1 MLLMPYLSRIIPPFL
16 PVGVVL
22 LVLVNLLVFFGAQQG
37 DEARFR
43 RAVDYYSG
51 SVLAEVE
58 PERYRA
64 HLLGRGEHEAVA
76 RLDRLLKNQR
86 DLAPLLRQMADDREF
101 SSMLRQG
108 ALVSPE
114 DEIYGRWRQAR
125 QSFDGL
131 MAGVV
136 GERYALRNER
146 PSLLTAL
153 SSQFL
158 HADPAHLMG
167 NMLVLALIGPAV
179 EGLVGTAA
187 FLVIYLL
194 GGMAGAGLWLLA
206 SNGSGLIGASGAIAA
221 VMGAFSVLLRWRR
234 IPFFYFAVVYFDIIR
249 APALLALPIWLLNEA
264 VQLLWLGGGRVA
276 YEAHIGGLLTG
287 ALCALPL
294 LSRAQGRLLPE
305 VGEAQHAAPVTTER
319 RDRYLAQARKAMLDT
334 DFDRARRAYARA
346 AAHTG
351 NDPAVWQECL
361 NVLKL
366 APASEEFHQASLAF
380 LRRAPRNRDTLA
392 MLPAFFMEYL
402 RLSQPRPRLDA
413 ERLAALGEA
422 FLDLGRGLE
431 LERAAR
437 LLHALAPADPRSR
450 RLLLAAAGVR
460 RQAGDELAAV
470 ALNRLAG
477 SADPN

>member
-1 MLLMPYLSRIIPPFL
+1 MPYLSRIIPPFL

-22 LVLVNLLVFFGAQQG
+22 LVALNLLVFFGLQQG

-76 RLDRLLKNQR
+76 RLDRLRKKR
-86 DLAPLLRQMADDREF
+86 RGLAPLLEQMEDDRAFMEE
-101 SSMLRQG
+101 LRQG
-108 ALVSPE
+108 TVVPPS

-136 GERYALRNER
+136 GERYAFRSNQ
-146 PSLLTAL
+146 PTLLTAF

-158 HADPAHLMG
+158 HGDVSHLLG
-167 NMLVLALIGPAV
+167 NMLVLVLIGPAV
-179 EGLVGTAA
+179 EGLVGSAA

-194 GGMAGAGLWLLA
+194 GGLAGAGLWMLA
-206 SNGSGLIGASGAIAA
+206 ASGSGLIGASGAIAA

-234 IPFFYFAVVYFDIIR
+234 IPFFYFIIVYFDIIR

-264 VQLLWLGGGRVA
+264 VQLLWLGGGRIA

-287 ALCALPL
+287 GLLALPL
-294 LSRAQGRLLPE
+294 LQRAQQRLLPE
-305 VGEAQHAAPVTTER
+305 SEGERQQTPAATEGL
-319 RDRYLAQARKAMLDT
+319 DFHLAQARKAMRDANFEL
-334 DFDRARRAYARA
+334 ARQTYGRA
-346 AAHTG
+346 AAHAG
-351 NDPAVWQECL
+351 RDLAVWRECL

-366 APASEEFHQASLAF
+366 APASTEFHQASRAF
-380 LRRAPRNRDTLA
+380 LRMATRNAPAQA
-392 MLPAFFMEYL
+392 MLPTVFMDYL
-402 RLSQPRPRLDA
+402 QLAQPRPRLDA
-413 ERLAALGEA
+413 DRLAALAEV
-422 FLDLGRGLE
+422 FLSQGRGLE

-437 LLHALAPADPRSR
+437 LLHALAPADPRCR
-450 RLLLAAAGVR
+450 RLLLAAAGAR
-460 RQAGDELAAV
+460 RNAGDETVAA
-470 ALNRLAG
+470 ALSRLAG
-477 SADPN
+477 